1 MKQPDIRPLFEKQL
15 ENCGV
20 DYFDFYFLDE
30 QNQMNYQIFREQEA
44 FETVLALKKEGRIR
58 RIGIVFHDTPELL
71 DYLRVLKEEGFF
83 NAEKP
88 YVLSM
93 EVTLRPGED
102 EQIVLAN
109 TKRVLNRA
117 WALLED

>member
-1 MKQPDIRPLFEKQL
+1 M
-15 ENCGV
+15 
-20 DYFDFYFLDE
+20 
-30 QNQMNYQIFREQEA
+30 
-44 FETVLALKKEGRIR
+44 RI
-58 RIGIVFHDTPELL
+58 
-71 DYLRVLKEEGFF
+71 LREEGFF
-83 NAEKP
+83 NAESP
-88 YVLSM
+88 YILSA